1 MMRNLGNTMKIRRRT
16 REKRRKRAISLEISM
31 ELWRPVRCA
40 EPPSRR
46 TPWLQRKALG
56 ARMAPPLALALGVG
70 HGSRTT
76 RKAWNQELRRHKDV
90 DYLNEKLKIE
100 SLGAK
105 GLGVVAGAPLA
116 RGELLLEE
124 APLLVFQQQS
134 FDVLFGDL
142 QDVLVEEKLFEKW
155 ERSLSEAV
163 ASRCGAEAR
172 EAFWALA
179 DSCAAGEKTALG
191 LARTNGVGLTEDSA
205 GLFLLL
211 SRFNHSC
218 RPNVHHSWQEDRQ
231 VQVLTAARDIEASE
245 ELCISYLSLLGLC
258 APRRERL
265 GELSDRFGFDCLC
278 GACARGG
285 GASDWRRER
294 LAQLC
299 AAFAR
304 DEAPEAE
311 GDTIWLELQ
320 KRMPL
325 FFEVDADTA
334 HQIAKDTRA
343 LLFIWEV

>member
-1 MMRNLGNTMKIRRRT
+1 
-16 REKRRKRAISLEISM
+16 M

-56 ARMAPPLALALGVG
+56 ARVAPPLALALGVG

-76 RKAWNQELRRHKDV
+76 RKAWNRELRRHKDV

-258 APRRERL
+258 APCRERL